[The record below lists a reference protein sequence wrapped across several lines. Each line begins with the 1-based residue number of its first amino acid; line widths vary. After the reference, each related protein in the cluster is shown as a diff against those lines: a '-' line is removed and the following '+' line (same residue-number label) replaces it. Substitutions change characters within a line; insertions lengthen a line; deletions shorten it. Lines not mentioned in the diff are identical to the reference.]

1 MLQLLTNKL
10 QTTENCDSL
19 EQEDFLVKL
28 LVNFSCSGTRAKNF
42 QLFHPSRV
50 LAILAT
56 KVAHILDSAARYIF
70 LGRVAS
76 KTRYRQQKQDLRW
89 QFSRKSK
96 KLCKNVS
103 RSTMRIKS
111 IRSSSF
117 FSLARGSS
125 KRRLSEY
132 FTAML
137 DHSKKTKFFLGF
149 NVTKANRGNEKKG
162 VFFHIPL

>member
-28 LVNFSCSGTRAKNF
+28 LVNFSCSGTRAKNLWF
-42 QLFHPSRV
+42 FHPSRV
-50 LAILAT
+50 LAILFS
-56 KVAHILDSAARYIF
+56 KVAHILDSAARCIF
-70 LGRVAS
+70 MGRVAT
-76 KTRYRQQKQDLRW
+76 KTRYRQQKHELRW

-125 KRRLSEY
+125 KDFQSISQPCLTILKRQNS
-132 FTAML
+132 
-137 DHSKKTKFFLGF
+137 S
-149 NVTKANRGNEKKG
+149 
-162 VFFHIPL
+162 